1 MMSSPL
7 QIAMTGETDLTF
19 TRDFAAPRPLV
30 WRALTDAS
38 LIPQW
43 LYARQAPMTVCNQ
56 DFRVGGRFRWVWRLQ
71 GGQDMGMGGR
81 FVEISAPARLVH
93 TELFD
98 EDWTG
103 GETLVTTELSEIG
116 TGQTRMVMQ
125 VRYSSAEARA
135 RAAATPMAEG
145 MQEGYE
151 RLDQRLADFAA
162 LPA

>member
-1 MMSSPL
+1 MSTPL
-7 QIAMTGETDLTF
+7 QIALIGETELTF
-19 TRDFAAPRPLV
+19 TRDFAAPRALV
-30 WRALTDAS
+30 WRALTDAA

-43 LYARQAPMTVCNQ
+43 LYARQAPMTVCDQ
-56 DFRVGGRFRWVWRLQ
+56 DFRVGGLFRWVWRRPD
-71 GGQDMGMGGR
+71 GQDMGMGGR

-103 GETLVTTELSEIG
+103 GETLVTTVLSDIG
-116 TGQTRMVMQ
+116 GGRTRMVMQ

-145 MQEGYE
+145 MEEGYA
-151 RLDQRLADFAA
+151 RLDRRLADFAA